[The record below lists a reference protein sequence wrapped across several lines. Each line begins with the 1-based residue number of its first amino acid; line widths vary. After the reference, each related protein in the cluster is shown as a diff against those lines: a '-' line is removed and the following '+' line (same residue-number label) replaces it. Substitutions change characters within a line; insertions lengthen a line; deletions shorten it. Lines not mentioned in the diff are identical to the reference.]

1 MPDRRPETVTS
12 WLQKYPAI
20 QMVSRDGFTGFR
32 QGITEANPSIKQI
45 YDRWHFITKARK
57 QLDSTL
63 SSIVPSTILWEE
75 TTPISADTFPETRA
89 EQRKRKRKETKWEL
103 IKEIQKEHNH
113 GKNISRLSR
122 EYNLDRR
129 TIQKYLKMKEPPSG
143 KRTRKKATDLYK
155 KQMEQLE
162 LKGNTVKEI
171 YSILQKS
178 GYKGSYSGVRVVV
191 ESLRKERKH
200 SLGQLNSI
208 RFSRRN
214 LSTWIWK
221 YSEQLIQKKQ
231 LIYTIL

>member
-1 MPDRRPETVTS
+1 MMPYYPLFSEPKFPLRFLPFVGLDDFALRKGHTYGTLICNLKTHQPIALLPDRRPETVTS

-45 YDRWHFITKARK
+45 YDRWHFITNAKK

-63 SSIVPSTILWEE
+63 SSIVPSTILWEK
-75 TTPISADTFPETRA
+75 TTRISADTFPETRA

-129 TIQKYLKMKEPPSG
+129 TIQKYLKMKEC
-143 KRTRKKATDLYK
+143 KR
-155 KQMEQLE
+155 Q
-162 LKGNTVKEI
+162 V
-171 YSILQKS
+171 
-178 GYKGSYSGVRVVV
+178 
-191 ESLRKERKH
+191 H
-200 SLGQLNSI
+200 LNN
-208 RFSRRN
+208 FAY
-214 LSTWIWK
+214 L
-221 YSEQLIQKKQ
+221 L
-231 LIYTIL
+231 